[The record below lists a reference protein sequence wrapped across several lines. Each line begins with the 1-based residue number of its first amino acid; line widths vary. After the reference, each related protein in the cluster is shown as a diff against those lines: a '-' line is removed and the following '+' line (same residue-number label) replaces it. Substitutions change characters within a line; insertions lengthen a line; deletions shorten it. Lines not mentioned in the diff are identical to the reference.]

1 MDRPLRIAILG
12 STGSI
17 GRQTL
22 DVVRRYPQQL
32 SVVAL
37 TARQNE
43 PLLLEQVKAFH
54 PRVACLTGRKE
65 WAIAYQGTR
74 FLWGA
79 EALTEVVTLPEVD
92 IVVAAMSGN
101 DGFRPL
107 IEAIRAGKQIA
118 LANKESLVMAGE
130 LVTQEADRA
139 GCVLRPVDSE
149 HSAIWQCLQGEEPDA
164 IASLTLTAS
173 GGPFRTWTTTELAAA
188 TPEQALQHPTWSM
201 GQKITIDSATLM
213 NKGLEIIEAHWLFR
227 IPYSQIQV
235 LIHPQSVVHSLVQF
249 RDGSLKAQL
258 GIPDMHVPIAYALS
272 WPERWEMVAPPVN
285 LEQTQALTFSAPDE
299 DRFPL
304 LRLARAAGELG
315 GTAPTV
321 LCAADEV
328 AVPAF
333 LARRLSWWQ
342 LHEVVETTVLR
353 LGTGGAPSLEDIL
366 EANQASRSYA
376 SDLVEQFAHHAV
388 R

>member
-17 GRQTL
+17 GQQTL

-37 TARQNE
+37 AARQNE
-43 PLLLEQVKAFH
+43 SLLLEQVRAFR
-54 PRVACLTGRKE
+54 PRVACLTGRRE
-65 WAIAYQGTR
+65 WNVTHQGTR
-74 FLWGA
+74 FLWGT

-118 LANKESLVMAGE
+118 LANKESLVMAGT

-139 GCVLRPVDSE
+139 GCSLRPVDSE
-149 HSAIWQCLQGEEPDA
+149 HSAIWQCLQGEERDA
-164 IASLTLTAS
+164 IASLSLTAS
-173 GGPFRTWTTTELAAA
+173 GGPFRTWSTMELAMA
-188 TPEQALQHPTWSM
+188 TPEQALRHPTWSM
-201 GQKITIDSATLM
+201 GQKITIDSATLI

-227 IPYSQIQV
+227 IPYSQIHV
-235 LIHPQSVVHSLVQF
+235 LIHPQSVVHSFVQF

-258 GIPDMHVPIAYALS
+258 GTPDMRLPIAYALS
-272 WPERWEMVAPPVN
+272 WPERWDMAAPPVD
-285 LEQTQALTFSAPDE
+285 LVQVQALSFSAPDE

-304 LRLARAAGELG
+304 LRLARAAGEWG

-328 AVPAF
+328 AVQAF
-333 LARRLSWWQ
+333 LGGRLSWWQ
-342 LHEVVETTVLR
+342 LHEVVEKVVMR
-353 LGTGGAPSLEDIL
+353 LGTREAPSLEDIL
-366 EANQASRSYA
+366 EADRASRSYA
-376 SDLVEQFAHHAV
+376 SELVEHFSRHAV